1 MSTPF
6 LYALWNA
13 SPEIFTIPG
22 IDWPVRWYGFL
33 FAMAFVAS
41 QIVMNRIYKTE
52 LRPQKHL
59 DILTL
64 YIILGT
70 VLGARLGHMLF
81 YEPQTILENP
91 LEIIMIQKGGLA
103 SHGGAIG
110 ILLAMWLYCRKT
122 KENWR
127 WIFDRLIIVVALSG
141 IFIRT
146 GNLMNSEI
154 VGKPTDAS
162 YGVVFLNPTAHELGI
177 SDYRRSA
184 KGELTEIP
192 DENIEDISFSQT
204 GRDTMF
210 DSVTATELLVKV
222 KTKKMM
228 PLDYYAEL
236 AARLGSAAQKRAD
249 EQHIF
254 VNDRTMIPAYDPK
267 GTSNEF
273 TLKAYGI
280 PRHAAQMYEAIFCV
294 LLFLL
299 FYYLWLK
306 KRDKFPQ
313 LFLFGLFCTLL
324 FTERF
329 LDEMLKENQV
339 DFESGMSLNMGQIL
353 SIPFVIGGVIIMIWS
368 KRKNIYHE
376 LPVPKIEQGKDKHE

>member
-41 QIVMNRIYKTE
+41 QLVMNKIYKTE

-70 VLGARLGHMLF
+70 VIGARLGHMLF
-81 YEPQTILENP
+81 YEPKTILENP

-162 YGVVFLNPTAHELGI
+162 IGVVFLNPVEQELWI
-177 SDYRRSA
+177 ADYNRNLD
-184 KGELTEIP
+184 GEVIETL
-192 DENIEDISFSQT
+192 DENIGNISFTKT
-204 GRDTMF
+204 GKDTVF
-210 DSVTATELLVKV
+210 GSVPATGLLVKV

-228 PLDYYAEL
+228 PASYYGDL
-236 AARLGSAAQKRAD
+236 AGRLVSAANKKED
-249 EQHIF
+249 EKHIF
-254 VNDRTMIPAYDPK
+254 VNEHTIIPPVDSK
-267 GTSNEF
+267 TTSNEF

-280 PRHAAQMYEAIFCV
+280 PRHAAQMYEAIFC
-294 LLFLL
+294 LFLFL
-299 FYYLWLK
+299 FFFYLWKK

-313 LFLFGLFCTLL
+313 LFMFGLFCALL

-329 LDEMLKENQV
+329 FDEMLKENQV
-339 DFESGMSLNMGQIL
+339 EFESGMSLNMGQIL
-353 SIPFVIGGVIIMIWS
+353 SIPFVIAGVIIMIWS
-368 KRKNIYHE
+368 KKKNIYHQ
-376 LPVPKIEQGKDKHE
+376 LPVPQIDKEKEKHE